1 MTDLAD
7 FAYFTAGKCKNL
19 RKIVQY
25 FSFFIKILCTKP
37 DQKLNYPISRYVNH
51 GRNSRQAND

>member
-25 FSFFIKILCTKP
+25 FSYFIKILCTKP
-37 DQKLNYPISRYVNH
+37 NQKIELSY
-51 GRNSRQAND
+51 